1 MLKKERMSNKI
12 TYTSTLPEDVASA
25 VRDYAERYRVSKNAV
40 VEQALRQFF
49 LQEKKRE
56 FREGFSK
63 SAGEAEIM
71 ELAEQGLQDFTEVVD
86 RFENRKSL

>member
-1 MLKKERMSNKI
+1 MANKI
-12 TYTSTLPEDVASA
+12 TYTSTLPEEVAAA
-25 VRDYAERYRVSKNAV
+25 VKDYAERYRVSKNAV

-63 SAGEAEIM
+63 FAGEAEKL

-86 RFENRKSL
+86 RFENRKTS